1 MHIFSNKVLFKF
13 DNIEFLTRLI
23 NGTFPDT
30 SKLISNEFSNEI
42 EIEYREFYKAID
54 RASLFSVNDDKNTI
68 LFEAIDDTV
77 KISSNIPEIGKVE
90 ETINVK
96 NLNKEN
102 FRISFSSVFMVDALR
117 ALSSER
123 VILKFNG
130 ELKPFL
136 IKNPE
141 DDSLTELIV
150 PIRTY

>member
-1 MHIFSNKVLFKF
+1 MFS
-13 DNIEFLTRLI
+13 
-23 NGTFPDT
+23 
-30 SKLISNEFSNEI
+30 S
-42 EIEYREFYKAID
+42 
-54 RASLFSVNDDKNTI
+54 NDDKNTI
-68 LFEAIDDTV
+68 LFEINGNSV

-90 ETINVK
+90 EMVQVK
-96 NLNKEN
+96 NINN
-102 FRISFSSVFMVDALR
+102 NDFRISFSSVFMVDALR
-117 ALSSER
+117 ALSSEK